1 MKVPVTRDRDNDTE
15 LIMLDLND
23 VIFIQTED
31 RTLVYHTLDEVYY
44 PLIPS
49 LTTLSKHTEHL
60 GFRRLDRINLVN
72 IQKVKYFDEDLGKV
86 YFEENITKHSK
97 FTTVSFINKNKLKKE
112 INEWINKNL

>member
-1 MKVPVTRDRDNDTE
+1 
-15 LIMLDLND
+15 
-23 VIFIQTED
+23 
-31 RTLVYHTLDEVYY
+31 
-44 PLIPS
+44 
-49 LTTLSKHTEHL
+49 
-60 GFRRLDRINLVN
+60 LVN